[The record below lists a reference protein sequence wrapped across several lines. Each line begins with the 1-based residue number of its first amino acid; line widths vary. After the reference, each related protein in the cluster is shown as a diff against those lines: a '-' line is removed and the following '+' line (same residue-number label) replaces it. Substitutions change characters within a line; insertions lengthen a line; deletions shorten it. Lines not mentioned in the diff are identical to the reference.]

1 MGFSNIQYRVEDGV
15 GILTVDRPK
24 ALNALNKETIKE
36 ICSVL
41 TEAKES
47 KTVRVLI
54 VTGSGEKA
62 FIAGADINEIN
73 DLGLKDALD
82 FLSTGNRMNFEIE
95 TLGIP
100 TIAAIN
106 GLALGGGCELAMA
119 CSLRVVSETA
129 RLGLPELGL
138 GVIPGYGGTQRLAR
152 LIGKGRALWYLLTG
166 DMIDAQKAVEMGLA
180 NLIVKPEKLM
190 EESLAVAKRI
200 SSKGPLA
207 VKMALL
213 AVKYGSEMDLESGLV
228 LESALTNLVIA
239 SEDKKEGIAAF
250 FEKRKPQYKGE

>member
-41 TEAKES
+41 AEAKES

-82 FLSTGNRMNFEIE
+82 CLSAGNRMNFEIE
-95 TLGIP
+95 T
-100 TIAAIN
+100 
-106 GLALGGGCELAMA
+106 
-119 CSLRVVSETA
+119 
-129 RLGLPELGL
+129 
-138 GVIPGYGGTQRLAR
+138 
-152 LIGKGRALWYLLTG
+152 
-166 DMIDAQKAVEMGLA
+166 
-180 NLIVKPEKLM
+180 
-190 EESLAVAKRI
+190 
-200 SSKGPLA
+200 
-207 VKMALL
+207 
-213 AVKYGSEMDLESGLV
+213 
-228 LESALTNLVIA
+228 
-239 SEDKKEGIAAF
+239 
-250 FEKRKPQYKGE
+250 